1 MFPNQPCIIPG
12 WMERSITVSSFPSSM
27 PVNIAWSDFFS
38 TTFTFWIIFAGIF
51 FDASDGSSR
60 KNVLP
65 SIVIFDMVWPFAVI
79 DPSSETSTPGSFLRS
94 SSSISL
100 SEVLN
105 EEALYS
111 IVSFFTTIG
120 FPTAVTFAASR
131 TSISSDIFTSPKS
144 TVLSI
149 TTSFS

>member
-1 MFPNQPCIIPG
+1 M
-12 WMERSITVSSFPSSM
+12 TVSSLPSSM

-38 TTFTFWIIFAGIF
+38 TTFTFWIIFAGMF

-65 SIVIFDMVWPFAVI
+65 SMVIFEIVCPLAVI
-79 DPSSETSTPGSFLRS
+79 EPSSETSTPGSFLRS
-94 SSSISL
+94 SSSMSL

-111 IVSFFTTIG
+111 MVSFFTTIG
-120 FPTAVTFAASR
+120 FPTAVTCAAS
-131 TSISSDIFTSPKS
+131 SISMSAAIFTSPKS
-144 TVLSI
+144 TLFS
-149 TTSFS
+149 TTMSFSKLL